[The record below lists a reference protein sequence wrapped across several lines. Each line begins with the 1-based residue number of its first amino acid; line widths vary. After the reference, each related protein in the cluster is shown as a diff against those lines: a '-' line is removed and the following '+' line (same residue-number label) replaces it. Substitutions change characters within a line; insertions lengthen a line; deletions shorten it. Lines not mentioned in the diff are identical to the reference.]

1 VSTDPAPPVSPPL
14 AGLLVA
20 DFTRVLAGPVAT
32 MTLGDLG
39 ADVVKVEPPDG
50 DDTRHW
56 GPPWWE
62 DASGLRE
69 STYATSANRNKRS
82 VVLDLRVDDDL
93 GLAREL
99 ARRADVVVH
108 NFRPGT
114 AERLGLDHGT
124 VAATNPRV
132 VTCSISGFGSTGPG
146 ARVPGYDL
154 LVQAAAG
161 WMAVTGDPDG
171 PPTKVGFALADLLTG
186 QQAVI
191 GILAALAT
199 VERDDVG
206 QLVEVALFDAAMAG
220 LVNVGS
226 AWLMAGLD
234 GVRAGNRHPSLAP
247 YQPLRAGD
255 GEVVVAVGSERL
267 WLKLCEAL
275 DRPDL
280 AADPRFATNGDRV
293 AHVDELVA
301 TLEVS
306 LSTGSADEWV
316 DRLLGAGVPA
326 GRVHGVAEAFAFADA
341 LERDLVIDHGDG
353 LRTTRSPVRLSRTPT
368 VQQSPPPRLGA
379 DDVAVR
385 AWLRAE
391 DRR

>member
-1 VSTDPAPPVSPPL
+1 MSTDAQPHARPPL

-39 ADVVKVEPPDG
+39 ADVVKVEPPEG

-62 DASGLRE
+62 DAHGHRE

-114 AERLGLDHGT
+114 AERLGLDHGA

-132 VTCSISGFGSTGPG
+132 VTCAISGFGSTGPG
-146 ARVPGYDL
+146 ARRPGYDL

-161 WMAVTGDPDG
+161 WMAMTGDPEG

-186 QQAVI
+186 HQAVI
-191 GILAALAT
+191 GILAALAA
-199 VERDDVG
+199 VDRDGVG
-206 QLVEVALFDAAMAG
+206 QSVEVALFDAAMAG
-220 LVNVGS
+220 LVNVGA
-226 AWLMAGLD
+226 AWLMAGVD

-247 YQPLRAGD
+247 YQPLRARDGD
-255 GEVVVAVGSERL
+255 VVVAVGSQRL
-267 WLKLCEAL
+267 WHGLCEAL

-280 AADPRFATNGDRV
+280 VADARFATNGDRV
-293 AHVDELVA
+293 ANLDLLVA
-301 TLEVS
+301 VLEDV
-306 LSTGSADEWV
+306 LSTGSAGEWV
-316 DRLLGAGVPA
+316 DRLLAAGVPA
-326 GRVHGVAEAFAFADA
+326 GRVHGVAEAFAFADD
-341 LERDLVIDHGDG
+341 LGRDLVIDHGNG
-353 LRTTRSPVRLSRTPT
+353 VRTTRSPVRLSRTPT
-368 VQQSPPPRLGA
+368 VAPSPPPRLGA
-379 DDVAVR
+379 DDAAIR
-385 AWLRAE
+385 AWLRS
-391 DRR
+391 DIQR